1 MKAIDRATAH
11 FSKQTPKVID
21 VPQWADES
29 GAPLKIF
36 VHPLTV
42 KDRDKLSTI
51 EDRVGPGLELIVQG
65 MILHSRDEDGE
76 KLFTLADKPALM
88 NQVDPSIVLSIGAEM
103 FGNLDPEAIKKKS
116 EPTGPSASA

>member
-11 FSKQTPKVID
+11 FSKQTPKEID

-36 VHPLTV
+36 VNPLTV
-42 KDRDKLSTI
+42 KDRDALSKI
-51 EDRVGPGLELIVQG
+51 EDRIGPGLELLVQG
-65 MILHSRDEDGE
+65 LIIHARDEQGE

-88 NQVDPSIVLSIGAEM
+88 NRVDPSIVLSIGAAM
-103 FGNLDPEAIKKKS
+103 FEELNPDEIKKKLD
-116 EPTGPSASA
+116 PTGPSASV